1 MKFVEAYLKGFCGT
15 LGVFTACML
24 VAKCAG
30 KINFSF
36 SKTIKEDDTSEIS

>member
-15 LGVFTACML
+15 LGVFTACLL

-30 KINFSF
+30 KIDFSF
-36 SKTIKEDDTSEIS
+36 SKIAKEDDTAKIS